1 MLTCCCSVYQ
11 SCLILLQPH
20 AVARQAPLSMGFC
33 RQEYWS
39 GLPFPTPG
47 DLPNPEIKPAS
58 PVLPVLPAES
68 LLAEPPGKP
77 RSFLCTHKK
86 KMHVQSCLTLC
97 DPPWTVA
104 CQAAVSMEI
113 SRQEYWRGL
122 SFPSPGGRPDP
133 GIEPSLPHDR
143 QMLYHLSH
151 QASQKIERRA
161 PNSTTFI
168 QVMLFFH

>member
-122 SFPSPGGRPDP
+122 SFPTPRDLSDP
-133 GIEPSLPHDR
+133 GIKPASPASPHCK
-143 QMLYHLSH
+143 QILYY
-151 QASQKIERRA
+151 
-161 PNSTTFI
+161 
-168 QVMLFFH
+168 